1 MLVDGLWKI
10 THEFIEPSCVRI
22 EFGRILINYCLFCP
36 SIICNFAL
44 FNHISS
50 NKSNFIRKAVIF
62 MHNNND
68 AVHLKRTASF
78 LDIGVRGGEIEPP
91 FLNNL
96 FLPFIVCAVC

>member
-10 THEFIEPSCVRI
+10 THKFIELSCVRS
-22 EFGRILINYCLFCP
+22 EFRKILINYCLFCP

-50 NKSNFIRKAVIF
+50 NKSSFIRKAVIF

-68 AVHLKRTASF
+68 AVRPKRTASF
-78 LDIGVRGGEIEPP
+78 LILGWIIEPALLTIS
-91 FLNNL
+91 FFHLQCVL
-96 FLPFIVCAVC
+96 CADS